1 MLGVILDTKDPCLNL
16 ATEEYLLHNRKEDF
30 VILSVNDPS
39 VIVGKH
45 QCVHREVNTRYTES
59 LKIPVLRRISGGG
72 SVYHDHGNLNFAFIR
87 KSEPG
92 KQINF
97 RLYTAPVVNYLQSAG
112 INARFE
118 GKNDIRVDGL
128 KISGNAEHVYRE
140 RVLHHGT
147 LLFDADLNAMRSS
160 LNPVTSGYETRA
172 VESNRSSVT
181 NLKGMIGGI
190 ESMEQLTDSMMGYLS
205 GTVQGLEPFSLTD
218 QMIAGI
224 NNLADTKYRTWEWNY
239 GYGPPYTFTG
249 SFIMNNIKHRLKLL
263 VRDGI
268 VWECS
273 ISGTQE
279 MESVAKKIIGCRH
292 NYDDLSELFRNE
304 KIPLRDDELWN
315 FF

>member
-1 MLGVILDTKDPCLNL
+1 MFGVFLDTKDPSINL
-16 ATEEYLLHNRKEDF
+16 ATEDFLLHRSKDDF
-30 VILSVNDPS
+30 VILSVNHPS

-45 QCVHREVNTRYTES
+45 QCVHREVNTRYTEP

-72 SVYHDHGNLNFAFIR
+72 TVYHDHGNLNFAFIR
-87 KSEPG
+87 NSEPG
-92 KQINF
+92 KQVDF
-97 RLYTAPVVNYLQSAG
+97 GFYTAPVINYLQSAG

-118 GKNDIRVDGL
+118 GKNDIRVGGL

-147 LLFDADLNAMRSS
+147 LLFDADLDAMRMS
-160 LNPVTSGYETRA
+160 LKPVTSGYETRA

-181 NLKGMIGGI
+181 NLKGMISGI
-190 ESMEQLTDSMMGYLS
+190 ENMDQLADSMMDYLS
-205 GTVQGLEPFSLTD
+205 GNWQKLQPFGITD
-218 QMIAGI
+218 EMAGEI
-224 NNLADTKYRTWEWNY
+224 RNLADTKYRTWEWTY

-249 SFIMNNIKHRLKLL
+249 SFLLNNIIHRLKMV

-273 ISGTQE
+273 ISGTKE
-279 MESVAKKIIGCRH
+279 MESAAKKIIGCRH
-292 NYDDLSELFRNE
+292 YYDDLSELFRNE
-304 KIPLRDDELWN
+304 KITLSDSELWN